1 MIKSNKE
8 IIPHLPERR
17 SHTIERDGICQRDHA
32 DWHTWEVWSHH
43 GSGQKSL
50 LFFMIFTWTSM
61 PLWRLLSDLEEL
73 RHQDLPSP
81 SWFFYS
87 LWFCPRLIK
96 PLHGHCQPLSLI
108 SRNLEIKGLIKFT
121 LFYFPLVSLITK
133 KFEKKF
139 SNMFVTWRYRQRWNH
154 HKPIAIATS
163 NILSIRYQFESWSPC
178 RYCETQLAVINE
190 RTMTIRWVN
199 LQCLEL

>member
-1 MIKSNKE
+1 MVFVS
-8 IIPHLPERR
+8 
-17 SHTIERDGICQRDHA
+17 GIMLIDILEKFDLITALVKKVCCSL
-32 DWHTWEVWSHH
+32 WSLHGHQCLCGGYYQILKNWDTKIFRLHH
-43 GSGQKSL
+43 GSS
-50 LFFMIFTWTSM
+50 T
-61 PLWRLLSDLEEL
+61 LSD
-73 RHQDLPSP
+73 
-81 SWFFYS
+81 FVA
-87 LWFCPRLIK
+87 RLIK